1 MYMIHVHVQSSS
13 TIQLCVIHCNACAC
27 HQVVILYDVCTVH
40 VHVHWYMDMLA
51 CACVCVLLYMC
62 GDGCVPLSCSI
73 RKLCLKW
80 QAAL

>member
-1 MYMIHVHVQSSS
+1 MVHVHVQSSS

-51 CACVCVLLYMC
+51 CACVHVCCTCVVMDVFHSVVLS
-62 GDGCVPLSCSI
+62 GSCV
-73 RKLCLKW
+73 
-80 QAAL
+80 